1 MRFRIQV
8 ERGPLTKIV
17 IFRPDEQHLPD
28 EQKTYFTEVSMGLL
42 GEDKTDFLEPD
53 DLFVDGN
60 KVGIDRNRL
69 QERLG
74 HSDPNRLIMPA
85 QVFREFLNDLK
96 NKQDEY

>member
-17 IFRPDEQHLPD
+17 IFKPNEQHLPD

-42 GEDKTDFLEPD
+42 GDDKTDFLEPEE
-53 DLFVDGN
+53 LFMDGN

-74 HSDPNRLIMPA
+74 HSDLSKLIMPA
-85 QVFREFLNDLK
+85 EVFREFLNSHREK
-96 NKQDEY
+96 EEE